1 MTALSSIATD
11 PSAAPVAGIGFL
23 SLAVLSSVAVA
34 LILRVGEAR
43 GVSRLA
49 VIASNYVTAAAL
61 NACLWWRSGFTAL
74 DGLALPLGIATGVL
88 FVLGFLFLSASI
100 GAVGVSAPVSLGRL
114 AVVAPVAV
122 AIVFYGEAPTAAQAV
137 GLALVP
143 IAFLL
148 FGRAA
153 KDDSSRAAPSR
164 RTWLLLGGMFC
175 CFGASGVS
183 MKVFEE
189 HCAAE
194 QLGGFLTLLFTTA
207 LALSWLC
214 VASRRQRVNRQEALL
229 GLLLGVPNALSSVFF
244 LMALRHLKAV
254 VAFPVNDMAVVAGAT
269 LAAWFLW
276 REKPT
281 PAGWLALSVALGAI
295 ICMNV
300 R

>member
-1 MTALSSIATD
+1 MALSSIAAD
-11 PSAAPVAGIGFL
+11 PSASAVAGIGFL

-61 NACLWWRSGFTAL
+61 NACLWWRSGFASL
-74 DGLALPLGIATGVL
+74 DGLALPLGITTGVL
-88 FVLGFLFLSASI
+88 FVVGFLLLSASI
-100 GAVGVSAPVSLGRL
+100 GAVGVAAPVSLGRL

-122 AIVFYGEAPTAAQAV
+122 AVVFYGEKPTAAQAV

-148 FGRAA
+148 FGRATGNDA
-153 KDDSSRAAPSR
+153 NHAARSR

-175 CFGASGVS
+175 CFGASGIS

-194 QLGGFLTLLFTTA
+194 QLGGFLTLLFGTA
-207 LALSWLC
+207 LVLSWFC
-214 VASRRQRVNRQEALL
+214 VVLRRQSVSRQEALL

-254 VAFPVNDMAVVAGAT
+254 VAFPINDMAVVVGAT
-269 LAAWFLW
+269 LAAWLIW
-276 REKPT
+276 REKPSPT
-281 PAGWLALSVALGAI
+281 GWLALTVALAAI